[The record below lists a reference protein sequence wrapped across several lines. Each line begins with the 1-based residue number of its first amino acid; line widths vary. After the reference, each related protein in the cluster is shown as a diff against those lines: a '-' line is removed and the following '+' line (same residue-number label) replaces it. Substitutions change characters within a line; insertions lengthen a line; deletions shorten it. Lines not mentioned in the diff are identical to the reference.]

1 GAMALASIMNPQL
14 FAADKKLAENNGPG
28 YAPGAV
34 GPTHFAPKAKR
45 VIYLFQSGAPSQIDT
60 FDHKPTLEKLDGK
73 NLPDS
78 IRGGQRLTGMTS
90 GQKAFPA
97 AKSFMPFRQHGNSGQ
112 WISDLLPWHAK
123 IADEMCIVRSMYTEA
138 INHDPAMT
146 FFQTGHQ
153 QPGRPSL
160 GAWASYGLGS
170 ESDSLPA
177 FVVLLNKNTD
187 QQAQPLY
194 ARLWGSA
201 FLPSNHQGVKLRS
214 SGDPVLYLN
223 DPTGAKLPDRRKL
236 LDGISKL
243 NALRQAEVGDPEI
256 ATRIA
261 AYEMA
266 YRMQMSVPELTEI
279 SDEPKSTFDLYGPDA
294 KVPGSHAAN
303 CLLARRLIE
312 RGVRFVQLYHRGWD
326 HHSNLPGRH
335 PLIAKEVDQGSAA
348 LVLDLKRRG
357 LLKDTLVV
365 WGGEF
370 GRTVYKQGSGTRF
383 GRDHHPRCFS
393 MWMAGG
399 GIKGGMTYGETDDWG
414 YNIVDRENTGV
425 HVHDLNATILHL
437 LGINHQRLSYRFQGL
452 DFRLTGVEDHGPV
465 RALLA

>member
-1 GAMALASIMNPQL
+1 MTDPILESHLQVNRRHFFGRSASGIGAMALASIMNPQL

-266 YRMQMSVPELTEI
+266 YRMQ
-279 SDEPKSTFDLYGPDA
+279 
-294 KVPGSHAAN
+294 
-303 CLLARRLIE
+303 
-312 RGVRFVQLYHRGWD
+312 
-326 HHSNLPGRH
+326 
-335 PLIAKEVDQGSAA
+335 
-348 LVLDLKRRG
+348 
-357 LLKDTLVV
+357 
-365 WGGEF
+365 
-370 GRTVYKQGSGTRF
+370 
-383 GRDHHPRCFS
+383 
-393 MWMAGG
+393 
-399 GIKGGMTYGETDDWG
+399 
-414 YNIVDRENTGV
+414 
-425 HVHDLNATILHL
+425 
-437 LGINHQRLSYRFQGL
+437 
-452 DFRLTGVEDHGPV
+452 
-465 RALLA
+465 